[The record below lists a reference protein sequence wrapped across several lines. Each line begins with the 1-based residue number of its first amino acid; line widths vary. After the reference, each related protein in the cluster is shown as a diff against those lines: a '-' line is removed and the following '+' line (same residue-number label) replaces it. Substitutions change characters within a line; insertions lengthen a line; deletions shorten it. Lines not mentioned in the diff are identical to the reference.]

1 MLMRVAAWVPIWR
14 ADTRSAA
21 LLLTAPWVQHAMETL
36 PEAVRTGRQTFST
49 AHGTDLW
56 SYLAAHPRD
65 QADFDQAMAAESIA
79 RARAVL
85 AACTSDGLET
95 IVVGEISR

>member
-1 MLMRVAAWVPIWR
+1 MLTRVAAWVPIWR

-36 PEAVRTGRQTFST
+36 PEAVRTGRQ
-49 AHGTDLW
+49 
-56 SYLAAHPRD
+56 YLGDSARARAAAP
-65 QADFDQAMAAESIA
+65 IA

-85 AACTSDGLET
+85 ATCTSDGLET

>member
-1 MLMRVAAWVPIWR
+1 MLTRVAAWVPIWR

-65 QADFDQAMAAESIA
+65 QADFDQRDGRRVH
-79 RARAVL
+79 RARPCCSCHMHL
-85 AACTSDGLET
+85 RRT
-95 IVVGEISR
+95 